1 MKNLCLVLATLS
13 LSTVASASYLESCEI
28 KATVVDTVQAPDLG
42 GSVQEY
48 TPLVKIKIE
57 SAIDQGSHNPQ
68 ACAAKVGTEEW
79 LVSKAV
85 APVTTGQELK
95 LDYFYANS
103 RSPNGMYQSE
113 RWTIIN

>member
-1 MKNLCLVLATLS
+1 MKKIFLALAALS
-13 LSTVASASYLESCEI
+13 ISTAASASYLESCEI
-28 KATVVDTVQAPDLG
+28 KATVVDTANAPDLG

-68 ACAAKVGTEEW
+68 ACASKVGTEEW
-79 LVSKAV
+79 LVSKSV
-85 APVTTGQELK
+85 TPVVLGQELK
-95 LDYFYANS
+95 LDFFYANS
-103 RSPNGMYQSE
+103 RCPNRICQSE